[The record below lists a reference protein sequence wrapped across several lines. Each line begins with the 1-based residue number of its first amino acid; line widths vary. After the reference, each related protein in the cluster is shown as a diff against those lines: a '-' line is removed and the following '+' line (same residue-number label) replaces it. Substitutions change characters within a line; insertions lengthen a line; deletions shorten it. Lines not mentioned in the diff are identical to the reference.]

1 MKAMVIS
8 GGVVI
13 GGWAL
18 IKYITPPR
26 EKLLES
32 LLPEERELIKQAE
45 EDRTQDMV
53 VKIIKESAL
62 SNEPIWKIGKL
73 DRKTLNSDK

>member
-1 MKAMVIS
+1 MANFTQWMKAMVIS

-26 EKLLES
+26 EKLLEVT
-32 LLPEERELIKQAE
+32 IGC
-45 EDRTQDMV
+45 
-53 VKIIKESAL
+53 AL
-62 SNEPIWKIGKL
+62 N
-73 DRKTLNSDK
+73 